1 MKERYET
8 PEMEIVEF
16 ETEDII
22 TTSGNDDLPGMPIS
36 QFIVVYSVGLQCQVH
51 MIQMI
56 SSG

>member
-22 TTSGNDDLPGMPIS
+22 TTSGDPETPFVAFPGK
-36 QFIVVYSVGLQCQVH
+36 
-51 MIQMI
+51 
-56 SSG
+56 

>member
-22 TTSGNDDLPGMPIS
+22 TTSGDPETTFVPFS
-36 QFIVVYSVGLQCQVH
+36 ET
-51 MIQMI
+51 
-56 SSG
+56 

>member
-22 TTSGNDDLPGMPIS
+22 TTSGYDLPGMPIS
-36 QFIVVYSVGLQCQVH
+36 
-51 MIQMI
+51 
-56 SSG
+56 